1 MAKNPTSPALPRRGR
16 SMTIRE
22 RILDAA
28 RLEFA
33 EKGLAG
39 ARVDDIAARAEA
51 NKRLIY
57 AYYGNKEAL
66 WLTVLE
72 TVYAAKR
79 DEERALN
86 VDALPPPEAMARLV
100 AFNLRYTMA
109 HPDYVA
115 LVNQENIHR
124 ASYLQRS
131 ERLRGLYTPLLDS
144 LRSVLER
151 GVAAGVFRQGV
162 DPLQLY
168 VTIVGLG
175 HYYVA
180 NRHTLAAIFGPGMN
194 DEAALAAREKHC
206 IDVVLGYLQPFAD
219 PPRTAI

>member
-1 MAKNPTSPALPRRGR
+1 MSENKPKPAPPRRGR
-16 SMTIRE
+16 TTTIRE

-79 DEERALN
+79 DAERALN
-86 VDALPPPEAMARLV
+86 VDALPPAEAMARLV

-109 HPDYVA
+109 NPDYVA

-151 GVAAGVFRQGV
+151 GAAAGVFRQGV

-180 NRHTLAAIFGPGMN
+180 NRHTLAAIFGTGMN

-206 IDVVLGYLQPFAD
+206 IDVVLGYLEPFAEA
-219 PPRTAI
+219 PKTAM